1 MSTWT
6 FYSAKGTCARA
17 THIALH
23 EAGAAFNL
31 VLVDFAHAQQ
41 RSPEY
46 LAINAKGRVPA
57 LATPQGVLTETP
69 GLLAFV
75 AQSFPAAGLAPLD
88 DAFAM
93 ARLHEFN
100 SYLASTMHVAHAHGR
115 RASRWSDDAAAQAT
129 MAAKVAANM
138 SDCAQYL
145 EGRLDGPWVLGE
157 RYSVCDPYL
166 YTLSGWLAADGVDV
180 ARLPRLM
187 AHRERMAER
196 PAVQRM
202 LAEGG

>member
-1 MSTWT
+1 
-6 FYSAKGTCARA
+6 
-17 THIALH
+17 
-23 EAGAAFNL
+23 
-31 VLVDFAHAQQ
+31 
-41 RSPEY
+41 
-46 LAINAKGRVPA
+46 
-57 LATPQGVLTETP
+57 
-69 GLLAFV
+69 
-75 AQSFPAAGLAPLD
+75 
-88 DAFAM
+88 
-93 ARLHEFN
+93 
-100 SYLASTMHVAHAHGR
+100 
-115 RASRWSDDAAAQAT
+115 